1 MELLKKLYKI
11 FSILATWALL
21 GVFIKW
27 FYDGLRGKYWYVFA
41 GWLVFGIFF
50 FIMALAKANMETEDY
65 DRRTGAE
72 VWEAKYH

>member
-1 MELLKKLYKI
+1 MELIKKLYRI

-27 FYDGLRGKYWYVFA
+27 FYNGLRGKYWYVFA
-41 GWLVFGIFF
+41 LWLVFGLFF
-50 FIMALAKANMETEDY
+50 FVAAKAKANMEPEDY

-72 VWEAKYH
+72 VWEATH